1 MRAHAAEIVPDAAA
15 VTDKGGF
22 KVAKKNINKNVDKD
36 INKDDDFDY
45 TPMMEQYFKIKEE
58 YSDCFLLF
66 RVGDFYELFYEDA
79 EIASRELDITLT
91 GKDCGQKEKAPMA
104 GVPCGSIDS
113 YAAKLV
119 SNGHKV
125 AICEQ
130 IEEKV
135 KKRRKLKKTSPKGV
149 VERKVIRVITPGTV
163 LDSNMLEESCNNYI
177 MCLFENKKGYGLAV
191 CDVSTGDFFAS
202 KFKIK
207 EYNKVIDEI
216 EKFSPAEIICNEN
229 LSIKENIER
238 IFDIVPNDYINTA
251 FELSNARKKLCDHFK
266 VLNLNGFGIE
276 KDELIIHAAGAL
288 MKYLHD
294 TQKNDLNHILTIKKY
309 FIEKYMLLDIT
320 SRRNLEL
327 TYTIRDKN
335 KKGSLLWVLDSTKTA
350 MGARLMRS
358 WIEQPLV
365 DADDINKRLDSVEA
379 FKNDPLNREEIKELL
394 NTIYDMERLMAKVSY
409 KTANAKDL
417 NALKNSIFALPYIKR
432 ILTNFKCNYI
442 DDIYK
447 DFEELD
453 DVSSLLENYIDD
465 DPPFS
470 IRDGGIIKD
479 GINKELDRLR
489 TAKREGSNWLAEL
502 ETKEREETGI
512 KNLKI
517 KYNKVFGY
525 FIEVTNSYK
534 DKVPKDRYIRRQTLS
549 NCERYVTKRLK
560 EIEEDIIDSDDKIV
574 DLEYNIFCDVR
585 DRVAENVE
593 RIKKAANYISIIDV
607 LQSLGDVADKN
618 GYTKPFVHKG
628 ETIDI
633 KKGRH
638 PVVELTI
645 HDTFVPNDCFM
656 DMNENRLAIITG
668 PNMAGKSTYM
678 RQNAILV
685 LMAQMGSFIPADRA
699 EIGICDRIFTRV
711 GASDDLSM
719 GQSTFMVEMN
729 EVANILNNA
738 TKKSLIILD
747 EIGRGT
753 STYDGLSIAWAVLE
767 YIADKKSL
775 GARTLFATHYHE
787 LTELEGKTDGVKN
800 YCISVQE
807 KGKEVIF
814 LRKIIRG
821 GADKS
826 YGIHV
831 ARLAGVPERVLGRS
845 EEILDM
851 LMEYDS
857 YKHIARNNDKKYY
870 TVKAPEAS
878 IIVNEIADID
888 LDSVAP
894 FEAVKILS
902 DIREKLKKL

>member
-1 MRAHAAEIVPDAAA
+1 
-15 VTDKGGF
+15 
-22 KVAKKNINKNVDKD
+22 
-36 INKDDDFDY
+36 
-45 TPMMEQYFKIKEE
+45 
-58 YSDCFLLF
+58 
-66 RVGDFYELFYEDA
+66 
-79 EIASRELDITLT
+79 
-91 GKDCGQKEKAPMA
+91 
-104 GVPCGSIDS
+104 
-113 YAAKLV
+113 
-119 SNGHKV
+119 
-125 AICEQ
+125 
-130 IEEKV
+130 
-135 KKRRKLKKTSPKGV
+135 
-149 VERKVIRVITPGTV
+149 
-163 LDSNMLEESCNNYI
+163 
-177 MCLFENKKGYGLAV
+177 
-191 CDVSTGDFFAS
+191 
-202 KFKIK
+202 
-207 EYNKVIDEI
+207 
-216 EKFSPAEIICNEN
+216 
-229 LSIKENIER
+229 
-238 IFDIVPNDYINTA
+238 
-251 FELSNARKKLCDHFK
+251 
-266 VLNLNGFGIE
+266 
-276 KDELIIHAAGAL
+276 

-327 TYTIRDKN
+327 TCTIRDKS
-335 KKGSLLWVLDSTKTA
+335 KKGSLLWVLDKTKTA

-379 FKNDPLNREEIKELL
+379 FKNDPLNREELKELL
-394 NTIYDMERLMAKVSY
+394 NTVYDMERLMAKVSY
-409 KTANAKDL
+409 RTANAKDL
-417 NALKNSIFALPYIKR
+417 NALKNSVFSLPYIKR
-432 ILTNFKCNYI
+432 ILSNFKCDYI
-442 DDIYK
+442 NDIYK
-447 DFEELD
+447 DFDELD
-453 DVSSLLENYIDD
+453 DISSLLENYIDD
-465 DPPFS
+465 EPPFS

-479 GINKELDRLR
+479 GVNRDLDKLR
-489 TAKREGSNWLAEL
+489 KAKREGANWLAEL
-502 ETKEREETGI
+502 EAEEREKTGI

-525 FIEVTNSYK
+525 YIEVTNSYK
-534 DKVPKDRYIRRQTLS
+534 DKVPQDRYTRKQTLS
-549 NCERYVTKRLK
+549 NCERYVTLRLK

-574 DLEYNIFCDVR
+574 DLEYDIFCDVR

-618 GYTKPFVHKG
+618 NYIKPFVNKG

-638 PVVELTI
+638 PVVELTSR
-645 HDTFVPNDCFM
+645 DTFIPNDCFM

-678 RQNAILV
+678 RQNAVLV

-711 GASDDLSM
+711 GASDDLAM

-767 YIADKKSL
+767 YIADKKNL

-851 LMEYDS
+851 LMEYDA

-878 IIVNEIADID
+878 IIVNEIAGID